1 MSLRLNFP
9 VCKIKCYLSYGT
21 YKVGICFSDDALE
34 ETNLQS
40 PWKIPYD
47 IQMMENYPGMTV

>member
-1 MSLRLNFP
+1 MALTRE
-9 VCKIKCYLSYGT
+9 
-21 YKVGICFSDDALE
+21 GICFSDDALE

-47 IQMMENYPGMTV
+47 IQMTENYPGMTV